1 MKRISPL
8 IVVVLFVSSNAL
20 CSGLYVK
27 KNSGEV
33 VYTNINT
40 HSFFKR
46 AFSIARQNHYSK
58 SKIVKLIKSTAIR
71 LGVDPKL
78 AVSIAKIESDFN
90 HNSVSSSGAKG
101 VMQLMDKTA
110 KFYGVRD
117 INSIKENIAGG
128 VRFLKHLTKKYKSLQ
143 LVAAAYNAG
152 ETAVDKYKGIP
163 PFAETQRYVRKF
175 IKVYYG
181 REMKFAKT
189 GSVHVVRQPK
199 PIRKKGNVYS
209 NVGGSIW

>member
-1 MKRISPL
+1 MKRIAPL
-8 IVVVLFVSSNAL
+8 VVVALFVSSNVM

-40 HSFFKR
+40 SSFFKR

-58 SKIVKLIKSTAIR
+58 SKIVKLIKKTAVR

-90 HNSVSSSGAKG
+90 HNSVSASGAKG
-101 VMQLMDKTA
+101 VMQLIDKTA
-110 KFYGVRD
+110 KFYGVKD
-117 INSIKENIAGG
+117 INNLQENIAGG
-128 VRFLKHLTKKYKSLQ
+128 IRFLKHLTKKYKSLQ

-163 PFAETQRYVRKF
+163 PFAETQRYVKKF

-181 REMKFAKT
+181 KEVKPVKT
-189 GSVHVVRQPK
+189 KLVNVVRRPK
-199 PIRKKGNVYS
+199 PIIKKGGVYS